1 MRIAVLKEEQI
12 KELAARHHYTNTE
25 RDLIA
30 AGQTI
35 KRQPRRFRGPRQP
48 LVPDVPIGVPIG
60 AHGSIRLPHS
70 VQ

>member
-35 KRQPRRFRGPRQP
+35 RRQPRRFRGPRLP
-48 LVPDVPIGVPIG
+48 PVSEVPIG
-60 AHGSIRLPHS
+60 APGSIRLPHS